1 MRLNVEQRRI
11 IENKPNGHV
20 LVKGVAGSG
29 KTTVAVHKIP
39 FLLKD
44 YTYEKDDKILV
55 ITYNKSLINYIKYI
69 YEEIERNKENEQ
81 LTLGIYESG
90 DKDKLYIETI
100 DNMMFK
106 YFTSYIKEE
115 KLEKLRV
122 ATEKQINK
130 AMVEAINVVKQ
141 EYEKVNVLDRKNLTF
156 IIEEIRWM
164 KSCNYKDIEEYQT
177 IDRIGRISN
186 NNVESTHKL
195 RKNSKIR
202 KAIFEVM
209 IQYNDNLKKE
219 KLVDLQDVALM
230 ALRQAKREVGEKYTH
245 IIVDETQDLTRVQLE
260 FIKTLYMN
268 RSYSSMLFVSDTA
281 QSIYPEAWLVK
292 GRSFTSIGL
301 DMTGKS
307 TSLSKSYRTTMQIA
321 YAAYSLIE
329 DDKNILEDDNFVKP
343 SLIDKQG
350 VYPVYRGFKNKV
362 SEAEYI
368 AETIENEL
376 KNKYDYKDIAII
388 SKFKNQLKDIKI
400 FLEKNNIP
408 YKELESNEELDFN
421 EDCVK
426 LLTMHCAKGL
436 QFKAVIIAGLND
448 KIIPSR
454 DFANEFE
461 DSDFVESIDRRLLYV
476 GMTRAT
482 EELFLSSYGN
492 PSKFIKDISCKYL
505 RINSKCNFRKLHRID
520 IDEYLFTY
528 KIDDIYKSEEI
539 TRQWIISEL
548 MNRYGY
554 PKDLIDV
561 EVKVNIE
568 AKAEVVDIV
577 VYVYENKDKVPFIFI
592 KSNKLGAGT
601 ESEISHLKI
610 CMNIFDTVK
619 YGVVTDGNE
628 IVIINDDFEEV
639 DDALEGDEDEFI
651 DIVKL
656 DIDEAY
662 QKVLNGEIVDA
673 KTVIAIMYAYQQVHL

>member
-164 KSCNYKDIEEYQT
+164 KSCNYTDIEEYQT

-230 ALRQAKREVGEKYTH
+230 ALKQAKREVGEKYTH

-548 MNRYGY
+548 MDRYGY
-554 PKDLIDV
+554 PKELIDV

-639 DDALEGDEDEFI
+639 DDIPSFNKRMISSVNL
-651 DIVKL
+651 V
-656 DIDEAY
+656 
-662 QKVLNGEIVDA
+662 
-673 KTVIAIMYAYQQVHL
+673 

>member
-164 KSCNYKDIEEYQT
+164 KSCNYTDIEEYQT

-230 ALRQAKREVGEKYTH
+230 ALKQAKREVGEKYTH

-376 KNKYDYKDIAII
+376 KYKYDYKDIAII

-548 MNRYGY
+548 MDRYGY

-639 DDALEGDEDEFI
+639 DDIPSFNKRMISSVNL
-651 DIVKL
+651 V
-656 DIDEAY
+656 
-662 QKVLNGEIVDA
+662 
-673 KTVIAIMYAYQQVHL
+673 

>member
-90 DKDKLYIETI
+90 DKDKLHIETI

-164 KSCNYKDIEEYQT
+164 KSCNYTDIEEYQT

-281 QSIYPEAWLVK
+281 QSIYPESWLVK

-639 DDALEGDEDEFI
+639 DDIPSFNKRMISSVNL
-651 DIVKL
+651 V
-656 DIDEAY
+656 
-662 QKVLNGEIVDA
+662 
-673 KTVIAIMYAYQQVHL
+673 

>member
-164 KSCNYKDIEEYQT
+164 KSCNYTDIEEYQT

-230 ALRQAKREVGEKYTH
+230 ALKQAKKEVGEKYTH

-568 AKAEVVDIV
+568 AKAEVVDVV

-601 ESEISHLKI
+601 ESEINHIKM

-639 DDALEGDEDEFI
+639 DDIPSFNKRMISSVNL
-651 DIVKL
+651 V
-656 DIDEAY
+656 
-662 QKVLNGEIVDA
+662 
-673 KTVIAIMYAYQQVHL
+673 

>member
-164 KSCNYKDIEEYQT
+164 KSCNYTDIEEYQT

-568 AKAEVVDIV
+568 AKAEVVDVV

-639 DDALEGDEDEFI
+639 DDIPSFNKRMISSVNL
-651 DIVKL
+651 V
-656 DIDEAY
+656 
-662 QKVLNGEIVDA
+662 
-673 KTVIAIMYAYQQVHL
+673 

>member
-164 KSCNYKDIEEYQT
+164 KSCNYTDIEEYQT

-230 ALRQAKREVGEKYTH
+230 ALKQAKREVGEKYTH

-548 MNRYGY
+548 MDRYGY

-568 AKAEVVDIV
+568 DKAEVVDIV

-619 YGVVTDGNE
+619 YGVVTDVNE

-639 DDALEGDEDEFI
+639 DYITSFNKRMISSVNL
-651 DIVKL
+651 V
-656 DIDEAY
+656 
-662 QKVLNGEIVDA
+662 
-673 KTVIAIMYAYQQVHL
+673 

>member
-164 KSCNYKDIEEYQT
+164 KSCNYTDIEEYQT

-230 ALRQAKREVGEKYTH
+230 ALKQAKREVGEKYTH

-592 KSNKLGAGT
+592 KSNKLGSGT

-639 DDALEGDEDEFI
+639 DDIPSFNKRMISSVNL
-651 DIVKL
+651 V
-656 DIDEAY
+656 
-662 QKVLNGEIVDA
+662 
-673 KTVIAIMYAYQQVHL
+673 

>member
-164 KSCNYKDIEEYQT
+164 KSCNYADIEEYQT

-230 ALRQAKREVGEKYTH
+230 ALKQAKREVGEKYTH

-639 DDALEGDEDEFI
+639 DDIPSFNKRMISSVNL
-651 DIVKL
+651 V
-656 DIDEAY
+656 
-662 QKVLNGEIVDA
+662 
-673 KTVIAIMYAYQQVHL
+673 

>member
-164 KSCNYKDIEEYQT
+164 KSCNYTDIEEYQT

-230 ALRQAKREVGEKYTH
+230 ALKQAKREVGEKYTH

-548 MNRYGY
+548 MDRYGY

-639 DDALEGDEDEFI
+639 DDIPSFNKRMSSSVNL
-651 DIVKL
+651 V
-656 DIDEAY
+656 
-662 QKVLNGEIVDA
+662 
-673 KTVIAIMYAYQQVHL
+673 

>member
-90 DKDKLYIETI
+90 DKDKLYIKTI

-164 KSCNYKDIEEYQT
+164 KSCNYTDIEEYQT

-230 ALRQAKREVGEKYTH
+230 ALKQAKREVGEKYTH

-268 RSYSSMLFVSDTA
+268 RS
-281 QSIYPEAWLVK
+281 
-292 GRSFTSIGL
+292 
-301 DMTGKS
+301 
-307 TSLSKSYRTTMQIA
+307 
-321 YAAYSLIE
+321 
-329 DDKNILEDDNFVKP
+329 
-343 SLIDKQG
+343 
-350 VYPVYRGFKNKV
+350 
-362 SEAEYI
+362 
-368 AETIENEL
+368 
-376 KNKYDYKDIAII
+376 
-388 SKFKNQLKDIKI
+388 
-400 FLEKNNIP
+400 
-408 YKELESNEELDFN
+408 
-421 EDCVK
+421 
-426 LLTMHCAKGL
+426 
-436 QFKAVIIAGLND
+436 
-448 KIIPSR
+448 
-454 DFANEFE
+454 
-461 DSDFVESIDRRLLYV
+461 
-476 GMTRAT
+476 
-482 EELFLSSYGN
+482 
-492 PSKFIKDISCKYL
+492 
-505 RINSKCNFRKLHRID
+505 
-520 IDEYLFTY
+520 
-528 KIDDIYKSEEI
+528 
-539 TRQWIISEL
+539 
-548 MNRYGY
+548 
-554 PKDLIDV
+554 
-561 EVKVNIE
+561 
-568 AKAEVVDIV
+568 
-577 VYVYENKDKVPFIFI
+577 
-592 KSNKLGAGT
+592 
-601 ESEISHLKI
+601 
-610 CMNIFDTVK
+610 
-619 YGVVTDGNE
+619 
-628 IVIINDDFEEV
+628 
-639 DDALEGDEDEFI
+639 
-651 DIVKL
+651 
-656 DIDEAY
+656 
-662 QKVLNGEIVDA
+662 
-673 KTVIAIMYAYQQVHL
+673 

>member
-69 YEEIERNKENEQ
+69 YDEIERNKENEQ

-115 KLEKLRV
+115 KPEKLRV

-130 AMVEAINVVKQ
+130 AMVEAINVVKK

-164 KSCNYKDIEEYQT
+164 KSCNYTDIEEYQI
-177 IDRIGRISN
+177 IDRVGRISN

-209 IQYNDNLKKE
+209 IQYNDNLRKQ
-219 KLVDLQDVALM
+219 KLVDFQDVALI
-230 ALRQAKREVGEKYTH
+230 ALKQAKKEIGEKYTH

-260 FIKTLYMN
+260 FIKILYMN

-307 TSLSKSYRTTMQIA
+307 TSLSKSYRTTMQIG

-350 VYPVYRGFKNKV
+350 VYPVYKGFKNKI

-368 AETIENEL
+368 AETIEKEL
-376 KNKYDYKDIAII
+376 KHKYNYKDIAII

-408 YKELESNEELDFN
+408 YRELENDEEVDFN
-421 EDCVK
+421 EDCIK
-426 LLTMHCAKGL
+426 LLTMHCVKGI

-461 DSDFVESIDRRLLYV
+461 DSDCVESIDRRLLYV

-505 RINSKCNFRKLHRID
+505 RINSKCNFRKLHRIN

-528 KIDDIYKSEEI
+528 KIDDIYRNEEI

-554 PKDLIDV
+554 PKELIDV

-568 AKAEVVDIV
+568 AKAEVVDVV

-601 ESEISHLKI
+601 ESEINHLKI

-619 YGVVTDGNE
+619 YGIVTDGNE
-628 IVIINDDFEEV
+628 IIIINDDFEEV
-639 DDALEGDEDEFI
+639 DDIQSFDKRMISSVNL
-651 DIVKL
+651 V
-656 DIDEAY
+656 
-662 QKVLNGEIVDA
+662 
-673 KTVIAIMYAYQQVHL
+673 

>member
-164 KSCNYKDIEEYQT
+164 KSCNYTDIEEYQT

-230 ALRQAKREVGEKYTH
+230 ALKQAKREVGEKYTH

-362 SEAEYI
+362 SESEYI

-548 MNRYGY
+548 MDRYGY

-639 DDALEGDEDEFI
+639 DDIPSFNKRMISSVNL
-651 DIVKL
+651 V
-656 DIDEAY
+656 
-662 QKVLNGEIVDA
+662 
-673 KTVIAIMYAYQQVHL
+673 

>member
-141 EYEKVNVLDRKNLTF
+141 EYEKVNVLDRKNFTF

-164 KSCNYKDIEEYQT
+164 KSCNYTDIEEYQT

-568 AKAEVVDIV
+568 AKAEVVDVV

-639 DDALEGDEDEFI
+639 DDIPSFNKRMISSVNL
-651 DIVKL
+651 V
-656 DIDEAY
+656 
-662 QKVLNGEIVDA
+662 
-673 KTVIAIMYAYQQVHL
+673 

>member
-164 KSCNYKDIEEYQT
+164 KSCNYTDIEEYQT

-639 DDALEGDEDEFI
+639 DDIPSFNKRMISSVNL
-651 DIVKL
+651 V
-656 DIDEAY
+656 
-662 QKVLNGEIVDA
+662 
-673 KTVIAIMYAYQQVHL
+673 

>member
-164 KSCNYKDIEEYQT
+164 KSCNYTDIEEYQT

-230 ALRQAKREVGEKYTH
+230 ALKQAKREVGEKYTH

-639 DDALEGDEDEFI
+639 DDIPSFNKRMISSVNL
-651 DIVKL
+651 V
-656 DIDEAY
+656 
-662 QKVLNGEIVDA
+662 
-673 KTVIAIMYAYQQVHL
+673 

>member
-130 AMVEAINVVKQ
+130 AMVEVINVVKQ

-164 KSCNYKDIEEYQT
+164 KSCNYTDIEEYQT

-230 ALRQAKREVGEKYTH
+230 ALKQAKREVGEKYTH

-639 DDALEGDEDEFI
+639 DDIPSFNKRMISSVNL
-651 DIVKL
+651 V
-656 DIDEAY
+656 
-662 QKVLNGEIVDA
+662 
-673 KTVIAIMYAYQQVHL
+673 

>member
-90 DKDKLYIETI
+90 DKDKIYIETI

-164 KSCNYKDIEEYQT
+164 KSCNYTDIEEYQT

-230 ALRQAKREVGEKYTH
+230 ALKQAKREVGEKYTH

-639 DDALEGDEDEFI
+639 DDIPSFNKRMISSVNL
-651 DIVKL
+651 V
-656 DIDEAY
+656 
-662 QKVLNGEIVDA
+662 
-673 KTVIAIMYAYQQVHL
+673 

>member
-164 KSCNYKDIEEYQT
+164 KSCNYTDIEEYQT

-400 FLEKNNIP
+400 FLEKNNLP
-408 YKELESNEELDFN
+408 YK
-421 EDCVK
+421 
-426 LLTMHCAKGL
+426 
-436 QFKAVIIAGLND
+436 
-448 KIIPSR
+448 
-454 DFANEFE
+454 
-461 DSDFVESIDRRLLYV
+461 
-476 GMTRAT
+476 
-482 EELFLSSYGN
+482 
-492 PSKFIKDISCKYL
+492 
-505 RINSKCNFRKLHRID
+505 
-520 IDEYLFTY
+520 
-528 KIDDIYKSEEI
+528 
-539 TRQWIISEL
+539 
-548 MNRYGY
+548 
-554 PKDLIDV
+554 
-561 EVKVNIE
+561 
-568 AKAEVVDIV
+568 
-577 VYVYENKDKVPFIFI
+577 
-592 KSNKLGAGT
+592 
-601 ESEISHLKI
+601 
-610 CMNIFDTVK
+610 
-619 YGVVTDGNE
+619 
-628 IVIINDDFEEV
+628 
-639 DDALEGDEDEFI
+639 
-651 DIVKL
+651 
-656 DIDEAY
+656 
-662 QKVLNGEIVDA
+662 
-673 KTVIAIMYAYQQVHL
+673 

>member
-164 KSCNYKDIEEYQT
+164 KSCNYTDIEEYQT

-230 ALRQAKREVGEKYTH
+230 ALKQAKREVGEKYTH

-388 SKFKNQLKDIKI
+388 SKFKNQRKDIKI

-492 PSKFIKDISCKYL
+492 LSKFIKDISCKYL

-568 AKAEVVDIV
+568 AKAEVVDVV

-601 ESEISHLKI
+601 ESEISHIKM

-639 DDALEGDEDEFI
+639 DDIPSFNKRMISSVNL
-651 DIVKL
+651 V
-656 DIDEAY
+656 
-662 QKVLNGEIVDA
+662 
-673 KTVIAIMYAYQQVHL
+673 

>member
-164 KSCNYKDIEEYQT
+164 KSCNYTDIEEYQT

-568 AKAEVVDIV
+568 AKAEVVDVV

-601 ESEISHLKI
+601 ESEINHLKI

-639 DDALEGDEDEFI
+639 DDIPSFNKRMISSVNL
-651 DIVKL
+651 V
-656 DIDEAY
+656 
-662 QKVLNGEIVDA
+662 
-673 KTVIAIMYAYQQVHL
+673 

>member
-164 KSCNYKDIEEYQT
+164 KSCNYTDIEEYQT

-592 KSNKLGAGT
+592 KSNKLGEGT

-639 DDALEGDEDEFI
+639 DDIPSFNKRMISSVNL
-651 DIVKL
+651 V
-656 DIDEAY
+656 
-662 QKVLNGEIVDA
+662 
-673 KTVIAIMYAYQQVHL
+673 

>member
-1 MRLNVEQRRI
+1 MNLNVEQRRI

-44 YTYEKDDKILV
+44 YTYEKDDKVLV

-100 DNMMFK
+100 DDMMFR
-106 YFTSYIKEE
+106 YFTSYIKDV
-115 KLEKLRV
+115 KLEKLRI
-122 ATEKQINK
+122 ATERQITK
-130 AMVEAINVVKQ
+130 AMEEAIKVVKE
-141 EYEKVNVLDRKNLTF
+141 EYEKVNVLDTKNLSF

-164 KSCNYKDIEEYQT
+164 KSCHYTDIEDYQT
-177 IDRIGRISN
+177 VDRIGRISN
-186 NNVESTHKL
+186 NNVEATHKL

-209 IQYNDNLKKE
+209 LQYNDNLKKG

-230 ALRQAKREVGEKYTH
+230 ALEQAKKEVEEKYTH

-260 FIKTLYMN
+260 FIKMLYSD

-350 VYPVYRGFKNKV
+350 VYPVYRNFKNKV

-376 KNKYDYKDIAII
+376 KDKYDYKDIAII
-388 SKFKNQLKDIKI
+388 SKLKNQLKDIKV
-400 FLEKNNIP
+400 FLEKKNIP
-408 YKELESNEELDFN
+408 YRELESNEELDFN

-436 QFKAVIIAGLND
+436 QFKSVIIAGLND

-454 DFANEFE
+454 NFENEFE

-539 TRQWIISEL
+539 TRQWIINEL
-548 MNRYGY
+548 MKRYGY
-554 PKDLIDV
+554 PRELIDV

-568 AKAEVVDIV
+568 VKAEVVDIV
-577 VYVYENKDKVPFIFI
+577 VYIYENKDKVPFIFI
-592 KSNKLGAGT
+592 KSNKLGEGT
-601 ESEISHLKI
+601 DNAVNHIKM

-619 YGVVTDGNE
+619 YGIITDGNG
-628 IVIINDDFEEV
+628 IIIINDDFEEV
-639 DDALEGDEDEFI
+639 DDIPCFNSR
-651 DIVKL
+651 
-656 DIDEAY
+656 
-662 QKVLNGEIVDA
+662 QN
-673 KTVIAIMYAYQQVHL
+673 

>member
-164 KSCNYKDIEEYQT
+164 KSCNYTDIEEYQT

-230 ALRQAKREVGEKYTH
+230 ALKQAKREVGEKYTH

-408 YKELESNEELDFN
+408 YKELKSNEELDFN

-568 AKAEVVDIV
+568 AKAEVVDVV

-639 DDALEGDEDEFI
+639 DDIPSFNKRMISSVNL
-651 DIVKL
+651 V
-656 DIDEAY
+656 
-662 QKVLNGEIVDA
+662 
-673 KTVIAIMYAYQQVHL
+673 

>member
-90 DKDKLYIETI
+90 DKDKLHIETI

-164 KSCNYKDIEEYQT
+164 KSCNYTDIEEYQT

-639 DDALEGDEDEFI
+639 DDIPSFNKRMISSVNL
-651 DIVKL
+651 V
-656 DIDEAY
+656 
-662 QKVLNGEIVDA
+662 
-673 KTVIAIMYAYQQVHL
+673 

>member
-164 KSCNYKDIEEYQT
+164 KSCNYTDIEEYQT

-230 ALRQAKREVGEKYTH
+230 ALKQAKREVGEKYTH

-492 PSKFIKDISCKYL
+492 LSKFIKDISCKYL

-601 ESEISHLKI
+601 ESEISHIKM

-639 DDALEGDEDEFI
+639 DDIPSFNKRMISSVNL
-651 DIVKL
+651 V
-656 DIDEAY
+656 
-662 QKVLNGEIVDA
+662 
-673 KTVIAIMYAYQQVHL
+673 

>member
-164 KSCNYKDIEEYQT
+164 KSCNYIDIEEYQT

-639 DDALEGDEDEFI
+639 DDIPSFNKRMISSVNL
-651 DIVKL
+651 V
-656 DIDEAY
+656 
-662 QKVLNGEIVDA
+662 
-673 KTVIAIMYAYQQVHL
+673 